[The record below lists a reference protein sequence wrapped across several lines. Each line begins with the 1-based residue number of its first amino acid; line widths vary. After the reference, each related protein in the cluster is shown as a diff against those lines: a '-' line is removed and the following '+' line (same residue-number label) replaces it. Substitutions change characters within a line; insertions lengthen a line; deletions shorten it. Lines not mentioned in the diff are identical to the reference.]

1 MQTRYKILILLFTV
15 TLVIGALALWHSSGD
30 NDAVAR
36 FRSLFS
42 KGTVYDLKR
51 VLTSVPD
58 RASLWYGGISLFAI
72 VMIVM
77 AFRAGR
83 RDGPGA
89 RERLIELKPA
99 KAQAGK
105 MLHDR
110 LLNESHPRH
119 AGDAA
124 LERRIQALENELRD
138 KEERL
143 QSRDEE
149 LKLLRSRVAAL
160 ADPPGEA
167 VAVQADVE
175 SLRKELKRGTEIL
188 QAKEAIITEL
198 ENGLTGQQQLLQS
211 RSQELD
217 VLKAE
222 MNNLREQL
230 ADLRLAKEQTAN
242 VLQQELKKTKALQA
256 SIIVEQENSLSGKV
270 QALESELSE
279 KQELLQTRSKE
290 LKAAKSK
297 VNSLR
302 ERLSAAGSAK
312 NQTEDVLQ
320 QQLTRKAEL
329 LESKEAV
336 LKELQESFGTRV
348 DALEREIKE
357 KEKLLT
363 DRNAEM
369 AALGSEMN
377 SLMQELQSRT
387 ALLQAKDAMV
397 QELQERLHTTVHVL
411 ENAQREVER
420 LVRERDPES
429 PVREQPSEAGP
440 AKSRS
445 DRKGMNSKLFELGAA
460 KARAA
465 ASRQGEETKRG
476 SESGDSTRK
485 EPGEVARRDRDQQ
498 GGKGT

>member
-119 AGDAA
+119 ARDAA

-149 LKLLRSRVAAL
+149 LKSLRSRVAAL

-290 LKAAKSK
+290 LKAAK
-297 VNSLR
+297 L
-302 ERLSAAGSAK
+302 
-312 NQTEDVLQ
+312 
-320 QQLTRKAEL
+320 AEPMI
-329 LESKEAV
+329 AP
-336 LKELQESFGTRV
+336 T
-348 DALEREIKE
+348 
-357 KEKLLT
+357 T
-363 DRNAEM
+363 M
-369 AALGSEMN
+369 APIMKIC
-377 SLMQELQSRT
+377 RT
-387 ALLQAKDAMV
+387 A
-397 QELQERLHTTVHVL
+397 
-411 ENAQREVER
+411 
-420 LVRERDPES
+420 
-429 PVREQPSEAGP
+429 PVRTP
-440 AKSRS
+440 
-445 DRKGMNSKLFELGAA
+445 
-460 KARAA
+460 
-465 ASRQGEETKRG
+465 
-476 SESGDSTRK
+476 
-485 EPGEVARRDRDQQ
+485 
-498 GGKGT
+498 